1 MLARDLAL
9 ELGGLAL
16 GLEQAGA
23 YIATERIG
31 FARYLTLWREKRET
45 VLNWFDKALMSYDR
59 DTGVAATWAASVE
72 RLTPDGRRLNGP
84 MSRPSTPMWKSRRVQ
99 RGRLTATSASIGSR
113 AAVGGDC
120 GPDRGASRQEG
131 GEWLLQPGGQPRPAA
146 ASVGTRNDAPGLN
159 GRGVRRPHAQI

>member
-16 GLEQAGA
+16 GPEQAGA

-59 DTGVAATWAASVE
+59 DTGLAATWAAS
-72 RLTPDGRRLNGP
+72 
-84 MSRPSTPMWKSRRVQ
+84 K
-99 RGRLTATSASIGSR
+99 
-113 AAVGGDC
+113 
-120 GPDRGASRQEG
+120 
-131 GEWLLQPGGQPRPAA
+131 
-146 ASVGTRNDAPGLN
+146 
-159 GRGVRRPHAQI
+159 